1 MGAWLKNRSLGNR
14 WTILNPLGQMH
25 IESGAHNY
33 RNKAFLLKTQCPLA
47 HPLNSLSLEKKKST
61 ITFVLCW
68 LSDVGPRAALRCGS
82 HTQWGDVGEKQFKSS
97 IGDNFWVRDRAGAH
111 SVSLCWDPFW
121 CESVQAVCAA
131 IASVFL
137 CAPVL
142 LDLEGTASLM
152 SSVSTELTVF
162 SHPLQSSLSS
172 KGRNLMKTYH
182 LGLGIPRSLALW
194 MFSSCRSLCLL
205 PSPAGGSLSD
215 KDWAKHSYECS
226 RMSLGVILLPCFSR
240 TVAFDFPLGCIAYW
254 VSGSWLTE
262 QCLAWVLSLVGS

>member
-1 MGAWLKNRSLGNR
+1 MFCVDCLMLDLGPPLGAVHIPSEVTLEKSSLRSL
-14 WTILNPLGQMH
+14 
-25 IESGAHNY
+25 
-33 RNKAFLLKTQCPLA
+33 
-47 HPLNSLSLEKKKST
+47 
-61 ITFVLCW
+61 
-68 LSDVGPRAALRCGS
+68 
-82 HTQWGDVGEKQFKSS
+82 

-121 CESVQAVCAA
+121 CESVQAVRAA

-142 LDLEGTASLM
+142 LYLEGTAFLM
-152 SSVSTELTVF
+152 SSISTELTVF
-162 SHPLQSSLSS
+162 SHPLQSSRSS
-172 KGRNLMKTYH
+172 KGRNLMKAYH
-182 LGLGIPRSLALW
+182 LGLGIPRSLTLW

-240 TVAFDFPLGCIAYW
+240 TVAFDFPLSCIASW

-262 QCLAWVLSLVGS
+262 QCLAWDLSLVGS